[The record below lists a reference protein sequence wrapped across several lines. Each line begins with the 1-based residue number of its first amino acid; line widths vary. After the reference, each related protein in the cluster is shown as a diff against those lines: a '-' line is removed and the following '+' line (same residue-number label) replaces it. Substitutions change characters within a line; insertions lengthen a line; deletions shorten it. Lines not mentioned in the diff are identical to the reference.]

1 MTIIQ
6 KSIALQGVQS
16 LQPQHLLLP
25 LYQTKPPPMPNISK
39 GKNEAVRKVANIAEY
54 VRSKTARANTALI
67 DGKIIL
73 DGKVWDLD
81 EYNREYPEPVLKY
94 RVEQIDGRQVE

>member
-1 MTIIQ
+1 
-6 KSIALQGVQS
+6 
-16 LQPQHLLLP
+16 
-25 LYQTKPPPMPNISK
+25 MPNISK

-73 DGKVWDLD
+73 DGKVWDLA
-81 EYNREYPEPVLKY
+81 EYNREYPIPVLKY
-94 RVEQIDGRQVE
+94 NVINLDKRQL

>member
-1 MTIIQ
+1 
-6 KSIALQGVQS
+6 
-16 LQPQHLLLP
+16 
-25 LYQTKPPPMPNISK
+25 MPNISK
-39 GKNEAVRKVANIAEY
+39 GRHEAVRKVANIAEY

-73 DGKVWDLD
+73 DDRVWSKEDYD
-81 EYNREYPEPVLKY
+81 REWPEPVLKY

>member
-1 MTIIQ
+1 
-6 KSIALQGVQS
+6 
-16 LQPQHLLLP
+16 
-25 LYQTKPPPMPNISK
+25 MPNISK

-73 DGKVWDLD
+73 DGRVWSKEDYD
-81 EYNREYPEPVLKY
+81 REWPEPVLKY
-94 RVEQIDGRQVE
+94 RVEQIDGRQVEK